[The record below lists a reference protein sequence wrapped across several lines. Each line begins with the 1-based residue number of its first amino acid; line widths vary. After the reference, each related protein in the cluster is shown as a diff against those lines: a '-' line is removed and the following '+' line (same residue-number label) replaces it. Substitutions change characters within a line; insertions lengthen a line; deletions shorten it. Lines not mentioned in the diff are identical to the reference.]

1 MSVEQRVAQIN
12 KLDDFILKYARAI
25 DDIDMY
31 LSPISTLALWHNNK
45 TIKNLGFIATILDVG
60 LLKTPFVALYVLKTK
75 DYKSAV
81 EWLGWETLVHA
92 IPYEGGCLNI
102 RRNYEKNT
110 EEFYRNK
117 ERSIYQQKNEK

>member
-1 MSVEQRVAQIN
+1 MPLEHSAAQIS

-45 TIKNLGFIATILDVG
+45 TLNKFGFIAAILDVG
-60 LLKTPFVALYVLKTK
+60 VLKTPFVALYVLKTK

-81 EWLGWETLVHA
+81 EWLGWETLAHA

-110 EEFYRNK
+110 EEYYRHKKEASDNK
-117 ERSIYQQKNEK
+117 KR